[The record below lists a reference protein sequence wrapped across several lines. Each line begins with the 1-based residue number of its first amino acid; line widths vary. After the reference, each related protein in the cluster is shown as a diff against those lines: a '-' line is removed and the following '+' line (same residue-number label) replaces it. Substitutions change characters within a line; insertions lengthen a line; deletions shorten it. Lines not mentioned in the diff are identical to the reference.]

1 MIAMSVRRTCML
13 WLRGGP
19 RLSAVTWLQH
29 ECREWHSATT
39 PNVAT
44 IATYARRLIRF
55 ECSRFAASLAEEQRG
70 ITIASVTPPSER
82 ARNSR
87 IAGAPARDPREL
99 RANHVRNRTH
109 TLSRTS
115 GSHPACLIPATSL
128 LGARGIN
135 FDDML
140 EPLVEIASDLCA
152 SMAAEERYQR
162 LVALARRMIPAEV
175 VALLRL
181 KGAVLIPVV
190 ADGLES
196 EALATHFAPKDH
208 PRLATILAASRPVRF
223 DGHTIPDPF
232 DGLFAERS
240 VPSRVHACVGAPLMI
255 EGEAIGALVL
265 DGVDP
270 KAFERVD
277 DDMVAMLAA
286 LAGAAIHTVVLV
298 DALEE
303 VATKNKMVVR
313 EVISD
318 SLERGGGEVL
328 GTSAAMIGVRREVE
342 LLARSDLTGLITGE
356 TGVGKELAVHSIHAR
371 SRRCDQPLINVNCAA
386 LPESLAES
394 ELFGHV
400 RGAFTGAQDH
410 RAGKFEVA
418 DGGTIFLDEIGE
430 LPLSIQPKLLR
441 VLQSG
446 EVQRVGSD
454 RTLRVDVRVIAATN
468 RDLAEEVRAG
478 RFRGDLYYRLSVYPL
493 HIPPLRDR
501 RDDIGLLSGHLLDL
515 ARARLCVGQLRLTK
529 SAREALREYDW
540 PGNVR
545 ELEHTLLRAALRA
558 SEGRRSETI
567 VIDAVHLGLG
577 AAAATMATPLTATTD
592 EIGPSASEPLRKAVD
607 AFTSKLI
614 TSTIARCDNNWA
626 EAARRL
632 GLQRGNLHRL
642 AVRLGIRPGSNEPS
656 SRAKPGS

>member
-1 MIAMSVRRTCML
+1 
-13 WLRGGP
+13 
-19 RLSAVTWLQH
+19 
-29 ECREWHSATT
+29 
-39 PNVAT
+39 
-44 IATYARRLIRF
+44 
-55 ECSRFAASLAEEQRG
+55 
-70 ITIASVTPPSER
+70 
-82 ARNSR
+82 
-87 IAGAPARDPREL
+87 
-99 RANHVRNRTH
+99 
-109 TLSRTS
+109 
-115 GSHPACLIPATSL
+115 
-128 LGARGIN
+128 
-135 FDDML
+135 ML
-140 EPLVEIASDLCA
+140 EPLLEIASDLCA
-152 SMAAEERYQR
+152 NLATEDRYQR
-162 LVALARRMIPAEV
+162 LVALARRMIPADA

-190 ADGLES
+190 ADGLQP
-196 EALATHFAPKDH
+196 EALARHFAPKDH
-208 PRLATILAASRPVRF
+208 PRLATILAASGPVRF
-223 DGHTIPDPF
+223 HDNTMSDPF
-232 DGLFAERS
+232 DGLFAERGS
-240 VPSRVHACVGAPLMI
+240 VLSRVHACMGAPLMI
-255 EGEAIGALVL
+255 EGQVIGLLVL
-265 DGVDP
+265 DALDP
-270 KAFERVD
+270 NAFEAVD

-286 LAGAAIHTVVLV
+286 LAGAAIHTVVLI

-303 VATKNKMVVR
+303 VATKNKVAAR
-313 EVISD
+313 ELISD
-318 SLERGGGEVL
+318 SLERRGGEIL
-328 GTSAAMIGVRREVE
+328 GTSAAMIGVRREIE
-342 LLARSDLTGLITGE
+342 LLGRSDLTGLITGE
-356 TGVGKELAVHSIHAR
+356 TGVGKELVVHSIHAR
-371 SRRCDQPLINVNCAA
+371 SRHCDKPLVHINCAA

-418 DGGTIFLDEIGE
+418 DGGTLLLDEIGE

-446 EVQRVGSD
+446 EIQRVGSD

-501 RDDIGLLSGHLLDL
+501 REDIGLLSGHLLDL
-515 ARARLCVGQLRLTK
+515 ARARLRVGQLRLTV

-558 SEGRRSETI
+558 SEGRRNETI
-567 VIDAVHLGLG
+567 VIDAPHLGLG
-577 AAAATMATPLTATTD
+577 AAAATMAATTPLTATIE
-592 EIGPSASEPLRKAVD
+592 EIPPSASQPLREAVD

-614 TSTIARCDNNWA
+614 TSTIGRCDNNWA

-642 AVRLGIRPGSNEPS
+642 AGRLGVRPGSIDPN
-656 SRAKPGS
+656 SRVKPGS